1 MKGMN
6 RDRIVEKVTDQI
18 VQELEEVCTDCT
30 RASIEEPHIAC
41 SDDTLPH
48 VTYTARLAV
57 TPQHD
62 SDGLVA
68 LLDKWAENGISIS
81 LDEEETSTSP
91 SSSSSSDGSSTLTE
105 GFTSGG
111 QQLGQIFGI
120 AGGLFCMVVAMGT
133 SLAVWRCWRGVNK
146 KKKTKTHEEWVLIII
161 FSIHV
166 YVWGIINSTYV

>member
-6 RDRIVEKVTDQI
+6 REKIVEKVTDQI

-30 RASIEEPHIAC
+30 RANVEEPHIAC
-41 SDDTLPH
+41 SNDTLPH
-48 VTYTARLAV
+48 VTYTARLIV

-68 LLDKWAENGISIS
+68 LLDEWAENGISIS

-91 SSSSSSDGSSTLTE
+91 SSSSTSPDSSS
-105 GFTSGG
+105 SGG
-111 QQLGQIFGI
+111 QQLGRIVGI
-120 AGGLFCMVVAMGT
+120 AGGLFCMVVAMGI

-146 KKKTKTHEEWVLIII
+146 KKKTKTHEE
-161 FSIHV
+161 
-166 YVWGIINSTYV
+166 

>member
-6 RDRIVEKVTDQI
+6 RDKIVEKVTEQI

-30 RASIEEPHIAC
+30 RANVEEPHISC

-91 SSSSSSDGSSTLTE
+91 SSSSTSPDGSS
-105 GFTSGG
+105 SGG
-111 QQLGQIFGI
+111 QQLGRIVGI
-120 AGGLFCMVVAMGT
+120 AGGIFCMVVAMGT
-133 SLAVWRCWRGVNK
+133 SVAVWRCWRGVNK
-146 KKKTKTHEEWVLIII
+146 KKEAKTEE
-161 FSIHV
+161 
-166 YVWGIINSTYV
+166 

>member
-1 MKGMN
+1 MKGKN
-6 RDRIVEKVTDQI
+6 REKIVEKVTDQI

-41 SDDTLPH
+41 SNDTPPH

-91 SSSSSSDGSSTLTE
+91 SSPSTSPDGSS
-105 GFTSGG
+105 SGG

-120 AGGLFCMVVAMGT
+120 AGGIFCMVVAMGT

-146 KKKTKTHEEWVLIII
+146 KKKTKTEE
-161 FSIHV
+161 
-166 YVWGIINSTYV
+166 

>member
-1 MKGMN
+1 MN
-6 RDRIVEKVTDQI
+6 RDKIVEKVTDQI

-30 RASIEEPHIAC
+30 RANVEEPHISC

-91 SSSSSSDGSSTLTE
+91 SSPSTSPDGSS
-105 GFTSGG
+105 SGG

-146 KKKTKTHEEWVLIII
+146 KKEAKTEE
-161 FSIHV
+161 
-166 YVWGIINSTYV
+166 

>member
-6 RDRIVEKVTDQI
+6 RDKIVEKVTDQI

-30 RASIEEPHIAC
+30 RANVEEPHIAC
-41 SDDTLPH
+41 SDDTPPH

-81 LDEEETSTSP
+81 LDEEETSTP
-91 SSSSSSDGSSTLTE
+91 SSSSSTSPDGSS
-105 GFTSGG
+105 SGG
-111 QQLGQIFGI
+111 QQLGRIVGI
-120 AGGLFCMVVAMGT
+120 AGGIFCMVVAMGT
-133 SLAVWRCWRGVNK
+133 SVAVWRCWRGVNK
-146 KKKTKTHEEWVLIII
+146 KKEAKTEE
-161 FSIHV
+161 
-166 YVWGIINSTYV
+166 

>member
-1 MKGMN
+1 MN
-6 RDRIVEKVTDQI
+6 RDKIVEKVTDQI

-30 RASIEEPHIAC
+30 RANVEEPHIAC
-41 SDDTLPH
+41 SNDTIPH

-91 SSSSSSDGSSTLTE
+91 SSPSTSSDSSSTPTE
-105 GFTSGG
+105 DSTSGG
-111 QQLGQIFGI
+111 QQLGQTIGI
-120 AGGLFCMVVAMGT
+120 AGGLFCMVVAVGT

-146 KKKTKTHEEWVLIII
+146 KKKTKTEE
-161 FSIHV
+161 
-166 YVWGIINSTYV
+166 

>member
-1 MKGMN
+1 MN
-6 RDRIVEKVTDQI
+6 RDKIVEKVTDQI
-18 VQELEEVCTDCT
+18 VLELEEVCTDCT
-30 RASIEEPHIAC
+30 RANVEEPHIAC

-68 LLDKWAENGISIS
+68 LLDKWAENGFNIS

-91 SSSSSSDGSSTLTE
+91 SSSSTSPDGSS
-105 GFTSGG
+105 SGG

-146 KKKTKTHEEWVLIII
+146 KKKTKTHEE
-161 FSIHV
+161 
-166 YVWGIINSTYV
+166 

>member
-1 MKGMN
+1 MN
-6 RDRIVEKVTDQI
+6 REKIVEKVTDQI
-18 VQELEEVCTDCT
+18 VQELQEVCTDCT
-30 RASIEEPHIAC
+30 RANVEAPHIAC
-41 SDDTLPH
+41 SNDTPPH

-91 SSSSSSDGSSTLTE
+91 SSPSTSPDGSS
-105 GFTSGG
+105 SGG
-111 QQLGQIFGI
+111 QQLGRIVGI

-146 KKKTKTHEEWVLIII
+146 KKKTKSHEE
-161 FSIHV
+161 
-166 YVWGIINSTYV
+166 

>member
-6 RDRIVEKVTDQI
+6 REKIVEKVTDQI

-30 RASIEEPHIAC
+30 RANVEEPHIAC
-41 SDDTLPH
+41 SNDTLPH

-68 LLDKWAENGISIS
+68 LLDTWAENGINIS

-91 SSSSSSDGSSTLTE
+91 SSPFTSSDGSS
-105 GFTSGG
+105 SGG
-111 QQLGQIFGI
+111 QQLGRIVGI

-146 KKKTKTHEEWVLIII
+146 KKKTKTHEE
-161 FSIHV
+161 
-166 YVWGIINSTYV
+166 

>member
-6 RDRIVEKVTDQI
+6 RDKIVEKVTDQI

-30 RASIEEPHIAC
+30 RANVEEPHISC

-68 LLDKWAENGISIS
+68 LLDKWAENGINIS

-91 SSSSSSDGSSTLTE
+91 SSSSTSPDGSS
-105 GFTSGG
+105 SGG
-111 QQLGQIFGI
+111 QQLGRIVGI

-146 KKKTKTHEEWVLIII
+146 KKEAKTEE
-161 FSIHV
+161 
-166 YVWGIINSTYV
+166 

>member
-6 RDRIVEKVTDQI
+6 RDKIVEKVTDQI

-30 RASIEEPHIAC
+30 RANVEEPHIAC
-41 SDDTLPH
+41 SNDTLPH
-48 VTYTARLAV
+48 VTYTARLTV

-68 LLDKWAENGISIS
+68 LLDKWAESGISIL

-91 SSSSSSDGSSTLTE
+91 SSPSSSSSDGSS
-105 GFTSGG
+105 SGG
-111 QQLGQIFGI
+111 QQLGRIVGI

-146 KKKTKTHEEWVLIII
+146 KKKAKTHEE
-161 FSIHV
+161 
-166 YVWGIINSTYV
+166 

>member
-6 RDRIVEKVTDQI
+6 RDKIVEKVTEQI

-30 RASIEEPHIAC
+30 RANVEEPHISC

-81 LDEEETSTSP
+81 LDEEETSTP
-91 SSSSSSDGSSTLTE
+91 SSSSSTSPDGSS
-105 GFTSGG
+105 SGG
-111 QQLGQIFGI
+111 QQLGRIVGI
-120 AGGLFCMVVAMGT
+120 AGGIFCMVVAMGT
-133 SLAVWRCWRGVNK
+133 SVAVWRCWRGVNK
-146 KKKTKTHEEWVLIII
+146 KKEAKTEE
-161 FSIHV
+161 
-166 YVWGIINSTYV
+166 

>member
-6 RDRIVEKVTDQI
+6 RDKIVEKVTDQI

-30 RASIEEPHIAC
+30 RANVEEPHIAC
-41 SDDTLPH
+41 SNDTLPH

-68 LLDKWAENGISIS
+68 LLDKWEENGIIMP

-91 SSSSSSDGSSTLTE
+91 SSPSSSSSDSSSTLTE

-111 QQLGQIFGI
+111 QQLGQTIGI
-120 AGGLFCMVVAMGT
+120 AGGLFCMAVAMGT

-146 KKKTKTHEEWVLIII
+146 KKKTKTHEE
-161 FSIHV
+161 
-166 YVWGIINSTYV
+166 